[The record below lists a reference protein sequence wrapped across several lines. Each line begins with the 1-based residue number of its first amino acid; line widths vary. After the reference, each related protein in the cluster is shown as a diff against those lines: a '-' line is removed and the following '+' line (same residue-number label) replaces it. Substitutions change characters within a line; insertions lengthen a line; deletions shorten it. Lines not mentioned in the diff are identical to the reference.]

1 MLQQAVTDG
10 TALSE
15 QLDMNLSIIRER
27 TGDSPDII
35 IRRLDQVVGCEIRA
49 AVIFIDGLVKDQII
63 NHSIMDSLTQVS
75 SMEIPPS
82 PTPTQIVSL
91 IQNRFLSNGT
101 VSELNS
107 MDQLLNAVLAGNTA
121 ILVNGSVKGVLASSF
136 GGEQR
141 SGRTPVP
148 NRYSRT

>member
-1 MLQQAVTDG
+1 MFFFKKRSRSAARSKTREEPMLQQAVTDG

-75 SMEIPPS
+75 SMEIPLPL
-82 PTPTQIVSL
+82 PRL
-91 IQNRFLSNGT
+91 RLS
-101 VSELNS
+101 
-107 MDQLLNAVLAGNTA
+107 A
-121 ILVNGSVKGVLASSF
+121 
-136 GGEQR
+136 
-141 SGRTPVP
+141 
-148 NRYSRT
+148 